1 MLCPPLPQDPAPSPQ
16 EQTSHRIDPPAQPH
30 EAAARSGADVEGALT
45 AGARRAFPQESGHR
59 ADRRGVRAGLLPI
72 RDAGSRS
79 HRDPAGAS
87 DLSAWHRR
95 PAHVRNAWFAWLATW
110 AALLPALASAGS
122 PFATGAA
129 ATQTQL
135 VAILTPLAAVAVM
148 VSGVMAW
155 FGRISWWWM
164 VGVVLGTVLVFGG
177 PQIVSWI
184 RGMFGV

>member
-1 MLCPPLPQDPAPSPQ
+1 LVFTLFAPCL
-16 EQTSHRIDPPAQPH
+16 
-30 EAAARSGADVEGALT
+30 AL
-45 AGARRAFPQESGHR
+45 
-59 ADRRGVRAGLLPI
+59 
-72 RDAGSRS
+72 
-79 HRDPAGAS
+79 
-87 DLSAWHRR
+87 
-95 PAHVRNAWFAWLATW
+95 
-110 AALLPALASAGS
+110 AGS

-148 VSGVMAW
+148 VAGVMAW

-164 VGVVLGTVLVFGG
+164 VGVVIGTVLVFGG